1 MNYTSPMNFEW
12 DEAKSEACFRE
23 RGFDFA
29 YAARAFFDP
38 DRLIQADT
46 RRSYGEERYQLL
58 GKIEQR
64 LFVVVYTPRDDVLR
78 IISARKANQREVRH
92 YEDSTRDD

>member
-1 MNYTSPMNFEW
+1 MNFEW
-12 DEAKSEACFRE
+12 DEAKSDACFRE

-38 DRLIQADT
+38 ERLIQADT

-92 YEDSTRDD
+92 YDEDSTRDD

>member
-1 MNYTSPMNFEW
+1 MNFEW